1 MSTMRKSFGLRRSGR
16 TMMLMS
22 ALTLTLA
29 AAACSSSGDKSAAPT
44 SATVPAVDPNKPGVL
59 LVHGAF
65 ADGSSW
71 GGVAE
76 QLQAKGFRVT
86 TAAVPLRGLEYDSA
100 YIRGILDEMPGKT
113 LLVGHSYGGAVI
125 TNAAAGSPKAAGLV
139 YVTAFAPDKGE
150 SLGELDGRFGGP
162 ATKITVPHPVGG
174 SPVPELRVADD
185 KFPEYFAQDLSPA
198 KAAVFAAGQRPIS
211 VAAFTEQTGEPA
223 WKTLPSWYLVATDDR
238 MIPPA
243 GQREMARR
251 ANATVTEH
259 AGSHAIAVSHP
270 DAVVAVIDQA
280 AGAVH

>member
-1 MSTMRKSFGLRRSGR
+1 MRNTLRRSGR
-16 TMMLMS
+16 TMILMG

-29 AAACSSSGDKSAAPT
+29 AAACSTDKPAAAP
-44 SATVPAVDPNKPGVL
+44 ATVPAPDPNKPGIL

-86 TAAVPLRGLEYDSA
+86 TAAVPLRGLTYDSA
-100 YIRGILDEMPGKT
+100 YVRSLLDAMPGKT

-125 TNAAAGSPKAAGLV
+125 TNAAAGAPNAAGLV
-139 YVTAFAPDKGE
+139 YVAAFAPDKGE

-162 ATKITVPHPVGG
+162 ATRITVPHTVGAD
-174 SPVPELRVADD
+174 PVPELRVADD
-185 KFPEYFAQDLSPA
+185 KFGEYFAQDVEPVR
-198 KAAVFAAGQRPIS
+198 AAVLAAGQRPIS
-211 VAAFTEQTGEPA
+211 VAAFTETTAEPA
-223 WKTLPSWYLVATDDR
+223 WRTVPSWYLVATDDR

-243 GQREMARR
+243 GQREMAAR
-251 ANATVTEH
+251 AGATVTEH

-270 DAVVAVIDQA
+270 DAVVRVIDEA
-280 AGAVH
+280 AAVVAR

>member
-1 MSTMRKSFGLRRSGR
+1 MRTSLRRSGR
-16 TMMLMS
+16 TMILMG

-29 AAACSSSGDKSAAPT
+29 AAACSADKPAAPEAAP
-44 SATVPAVDPNKPGVL
+44 ATVPAVDPGKPGVL

-86 TAAVPLRGLEYDSA
+86 IAAVPLRGLTYDSA
-100 YIRGILDEMPGKT
+100 YIRGLLDAMPGRT

-125 TNAAAGSPKAAGLV
+125 TNAAAGSAKAAGLV
-139 YVTAFAPDKGE
+139 YVAAFAPDKGE

-162 ATKITVPHPVGG
+162 ATEITVPHPVGG
-174 SPVPELRVADD
+174 DPVPELRIADE
-185 KFPEYFAQDLSPA
+185 KFPGYFAQDVAPVR
-198 KAAVFAAGQRPIS
+198 AAVLAAGQRPIS
-211 VAAFTEQTGEPA
+211 VAAFTERTAEPA
-223 WKTLPSWYLVATDDR
+223 WRTLPSWYLVATDDR

-243 GQREMARR
+243 GQREMAGR
-251 ANATVTEH
+251 AKAVVTEH

-270 DAVVAVIDQA
+270 DAVVRVIDQA
-280 AGAVH
+280 AAAVAAR